1 MLGKKEKFN
10 EPKGELNVLGEGTTI
25 EGSIVSTGDL
35 RIDGKV
41 NGNVFTQGKCVL
53 GVSGNITGDI
63 KAKSCDISG
72 IVTGNVK
79 VTDTLFLKGTGII
92 NGDINISKIVVEIG
106 GQINGACSMGS
117 DVSSAID

>member
-10 EPKGELNVLGEGTTI
+10 EPTGELNVLGEGTTI

-106 GQINGACSMGS
+106 GQINGSCSMGS

>member
-10 EPKGELNVLGEGTTI
+10 EPTGELNVLGEGTTI

-79 VTDTLFLKGTGII
+79 VMDTLFLKGTGII

-106 GQINGACSMGS
+106 GQINGVCSMGS

>member
-10 EPKGELNVLGEGTTI
+10 EPTGELNVLGEGTTI

>member
-10 EPKGELNVLGEGTTI
+10 EPTGELNVLGEGTTI

-63 KAKSCDISG
+63 KAKSCEISG

-79 VTDTLFLKGTGII
+79 VMDTLFLKGTGII

-106 GQINGACSMGS
+106 GQINGVCSMGS